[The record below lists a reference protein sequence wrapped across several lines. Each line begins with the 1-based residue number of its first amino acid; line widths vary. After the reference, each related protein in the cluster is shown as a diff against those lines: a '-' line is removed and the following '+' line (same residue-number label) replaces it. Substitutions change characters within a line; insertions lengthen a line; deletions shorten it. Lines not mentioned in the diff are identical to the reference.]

1 MKIENVLIALL
12 WLALAALT
20 LLIGYAVAG
29 LLVRLIQQAIVI
41 VWPVVAER
49 PSVGAVAILALIVA
63 LGAINELEKKR

>member
-1 MKIENVLIALL
+1 MTKLALIALL
-12 WLALAALT
+12 WVALAALA
-20 LLIGYAVAG
+20 LLISYAVAG

-63 LGAINELEKKR
+63 LGAINKLESR